1 MLPDAFRFGSILS
14 IQHNSTILFP
24 KSEVVVFSGFCLG
37 RLRHST
43 SLEVTG
49 IHYGD
54 HLDPVIFDLWQLESA
69 YWCFSASCLDMFS
82 HMSYMSYMSYVNT
95 QNPAV
100 SKWTETAL
108 VRNVVRV
115 DSYHLPEVFPCMIC
129 MALQLFANRN
139 KKHGNTAAHIVF
151 STSVYKRASRFAIS
165 WMMCLDYLTTKS
177 LICRF
182 SILFSCCR

>member
-1 MLPDAFRFGSILS
+1 
-14 IQHNSTILFP
+14 
-24 KSEVVVFSGFCLG
+24 
-37 RLRHST
+37 
-43 SLEVTG
+43 
-49 IHYGD
+49 
-54 HLDPVIFDLWQLESA
+54 
-69 YWCFSASCLDMFS
+69 MFS

-108 VRNVVRV
+108 VVRV

-165 WMMCLDYLTTKS
+165 
-177 LICRF
+177 
-182 SILFSCCR
+182 